1 MGIEV
6 AIEILKKGG
15 VIGFPTETVYGIGC
29 DINNLAAVNKIF
41 ELKGRERTKPL
52 AAHVGSIEQIEMV
65 AETNIRFFEKLSKEF
80 LPGPLALILPKKP
93 IVDNVVTCGFN
104 TISIRFPDCKEA
116 IALALGLGR
125 PIAATS
131 ANLSSKPSA
140 IHHNEV
146 KNYFGDALDY
156 IIEAGVTK
164 YRKES
169 TIIDLC
175 ADPPKVLRVGAIP
188 VERIEKVIGI
198 EL

>member
-1 MGIEV
+1 
-6 AIEILKKGG
+6 
-15 VIGFPTETVYGIGC
+15 
-29 DINNLAAVNKIF
+29 
-41 ELKGRERTKPL
+41 
-52 AAHVGSIEQIEMV
+52 
-65 AETNIRFFEKLSKEF
+65 
-80 LPGPLALILPKKP
+80 
-93 IVDNVVTCGFN
+93 
-104 TISIRFPDCKEA
+104 
-116 IALALGLGR
+116 
-125 PIAATS
+125 
-131 ANLSSKPSA
+131 NLSSKPSA

-146 KNYFGDALDY
+146 KNYFRDALDY